1 MLEIIESNLSVI
13 ETDTVTAKIWTLKTG
28 FWKKKFDIISE
39 TETRSYKLESLFDLS
54 VIETEIAR
62 GWLGLNL
69 QKRMLKIEERVFLV
83 DNDSLSMLGF
93 EPWFGHQ
100 TVYYLSVKE
109 TRSWKLERLKFKQQ
123 EKEDE
128 N

>member
-1 MLEIIESNLSVI
+1 M
-13 ETDTVTAKIWTLKTG
+13 KQ
-28 FWKKKFDIISE
+28 
-39 TETRSYKLESLFDLS
+39 RPESLFDLS

-62 GWLGLNL
+62 SWLGLNP
-69 QKRMLKIEERVFLV
+69 QKRMLKIEERVFLI
-83 DNDSLSMLGF
+83 DNDSLSMLEF

-109 TRSWKLERLKFKQQ
+109 TSWKLERLKFKQQ